1 MELVF
6 REGVMAEQHPD
17 SQLLERFLRCELEG
31 EERRIVVR
39 HLLTG
44 CPQCVAVTRRVWSLA
59 DGRGPDLFERAL
71 RAGSARERPDAAEAA
86 LAEAWR
92 GFVEQGLGR
101 EAAAAV
107 LDLALLYKRQG
118 RSSDLD
124 RLAGDEIRPVFFA
137 RDMPNHAGAALL
149 LFRRLVETGHA
160 SERFLSEIAR
170 FLAGPPRSR
179 HPHLRRAS

>member
-1 MELVF
+1 
-6 REGVMAEQHPD
+6 MADQHPD
-17 SQLLERFLRCELEG
+17 SQLLERFLRNELQG

-71 RAGSARERPDAAEAA
+71 RPGTAREREAA

-92 GFVEQGLGR
+92 GLAEQGLGR

-107 LDLALLYKRQG
+107 LELALLYKRQG
-118 RSSDLD
+118 RTADLS
-124 RLAGDEIRPVFFA
+124 RLAGDEIRPVFYA

-149 LFRRLVETGHA
+149 VFRRLVETEHA
-160 SERFLSEIAR
+160 SERFLFEIAR

-179 HPHLRRAS
+179 QQHLSRAS

>member
-1 MELVF
+1 
-6 REGVMAEQHPD
+6 MAEQQHPD
-17 SQLLERFLRCELEG
+17 AQILERFLRSELEG

-71 RAGSARERPDAAEAA
+71 RAGSVRDREAA

-92 GFVEQGLGR
+92 RFVAQGLGL

-107 LDLALLYKRQG
+107 LELALLYQRQG
-118 RSSDLD
+118 RSSDLC
-124 RLAGDEIRPVFFA
+124 RLAGDEIRPVFYA
-137 RDMPNHAGAALL
+137 RDLPNHAGAALL
-149 LFRRLVETGHA
+149 VFRRLVETGHV
-160 SERFLSEIAR
+160 SERFLFEMAR
-170 FLAGPPRSR
+170 LLAGP